1 MHDPSYS
8 SDQSAE
14 FEEEEILGESQAQS
28 GPSNSSSQ
36 SEIELYISASFNK
49 AALESVDPIDFW
61 KNMSSVLPNLT
72 QLAKKIF
79 CVPASSAG
87 IERSFSRLKYVVDDL
102 RLSMRKEN
110 VSKLL
115 ISETLN
121 DL

>member
-1 MHDPSYS
+1 
-8 SDQSAE
+8 
-14 FEEEEILGESQAQS
+14 
-28 GPSNSSSQ
+28 
-36 SEIELYISASFNK
+36 
-49 AALESVDPIDFW
+49 
-61 KNMSSVLPNLT
+61 MSSVLPNLT

-87 IERSFSRLKYVVDDL
+87 IERSFSRLKYVVDDQ

-115 ISETLN
+115 ISETLK